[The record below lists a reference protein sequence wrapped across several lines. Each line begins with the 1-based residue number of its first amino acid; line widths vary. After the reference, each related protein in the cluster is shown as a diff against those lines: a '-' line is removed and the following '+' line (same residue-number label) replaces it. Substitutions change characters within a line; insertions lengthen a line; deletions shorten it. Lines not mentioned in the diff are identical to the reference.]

1 MNEEKFSGKAD
12 LYEMSRPSYAGE
24 AIDLIKSNI
33 PAGSRIAD
41 IGAGTGIFT
50 RQLVSAGFE
59 VCAAEPNADM
69 RERLANCGAEV
80 VCASAENTGLPEK
93 SFALVTAAQAF
104 HWFDGE
110 KFRNECRRILEDGGK
125 VLLLWNNEDKAAPI
139 INDINEVCRSFCTQ
153 YKPRAEFRNELDEDG
168 FFAEY
173 KIYNFRNDLILDRER
188 FIANRMS
195 RSHAPQR
202 GDSNYTEM
210 ESALSRLFDKHSSNG
225 TVTIPNITTCYLG
238 TV

>member
-12 LYEMSRPSYAGE
+12 LYEKSRPSYAQE
-24 AIDLIKSNI
+24 AIDLIKSVI
-33 PAGSRIAD
+33 PADGRIAD

-59 VCAAEPNADM
+59 VCAVEPNADM
-69 RERLANCGAEV
+69 RARLAECGAEV
-80 VCASAENTGLPEK
+80 ICASAEDTGLPEK
-93 SFALVTAAQAF
+93 AFSLVTAAQAF
-104 HWFDGE
+104 HWFDGV
-110 KFRNECRRILEDGGK
+110 KFREECRRILVDGGK
-125 VLLLWNNEDKAAPI
+125 VLLLWNNEDKSAQIKSAI
-139 INDINEVCRSFCTQ
+139 DEVCRSLYTQ
-153 YKPRAEFRNELDEDG
+153 YKPRAEFRNELNEDS

-195 RSHAPQR
+195 RSHAPR
-202 GDSNYTEM
+202 KGEKNYTEM
-210 ESALSRLFDKHSSNG
+210 ESALSRLFDKYSTNG
-225 TVTIPNITTCYLG
+225 TVTIPNFTQCYLG

>member
-12 LYEMSRPSYAGE
+12 LYEKSRPSYAQE
-24 AIDLIKSNI
+24 AIDLIKSVI
-33 PAGSRIAD
+33 PAGGRIAD

-69 RERLANCGAEV
+69 RARLADCGAEV

-93 SFALVTAAQAF
+93 AFSLVTAAQAF
-104 HWFDGE
+104 HWFDGA
-110 KFRNECRRILEDGGK
+110 KFREECRRILVDGGK
-125 VLLLWNNEDKAAPI
+125 VLLLWNNEDKSAPI
-139 INDINEVCRSFCTQ
+139 IGDISEVCRRFCMQ
-153 YKPRAEFRNELDEDG
+153 NKPRGEFRNELSEDS

-173 KIYNFRNDLILDRER
+173 KIYNFRNDLILDKEH

-195 RSHAPQR
+195 RSHAPR
-202 GDSNYTEM
+202 KDDKNYAEM
-210 ESALSRLFDKHSSNG
+210 ESALSRLFDKYSTNG
-225 TVTIPNITTCYLG
+225 TVTIPNITACYLG